1 MSRRNRYRNYN
12 QNETSFADDEME
24 LTMED
29 LPGHTFGVSDS
40 EELVEVNVTDTE
52 DSPKVKVSDFGKK
65 RSKPVV
71 PRKKLSDAAF
81 DYIANGTI
89 AAGYS
94 FEEIQQAATDI
105 LEGRF
110 YEN

>member
-12 QNETSFADDEME
+12 QDETSFADDEME

-29 LPGHTFGVSDS
+29 LPGHTFDISDS
-40 EELVEVNVTDTE
+40 EELVEANAVDIE
-52 DSPKVKVSDFGKK
+52 DLPTVKVPEPGKK
-65 RSKPVV
+65 KSKPVV

-81 DYIANGTI
+81 EYIANGTV

-94 FEEIQQAATDI
+94 FEEIQQAAADI

-110 YEN
+110 YED